1 MVKLWLV
8 MNLTNRHL
16 LNCLYKELWR
26 RNIKAVDNASQI
38 DAIANDKENACLVL
52 LITDHLNWDNEFE
65 HLKILQDKIN
75 AYVAFIESEQYDEIY
90 PNADFKMAMIEI
102 HFKYDITDNCQK
114 FLQVVQDQLGQIG
127 IKIKAQISWQFSVY
141 LKKKWYGKIFILKN
155 IIIGGTKNGVIRTV
169 WKKKRSWIRW

>member
-1 MVKLWLV
+1 M
-8 MNLTNRHL
+8 
-16 LNCLYKELWR
+16 
-26 RNIKAVDNASQI
+26 AVDNVRLI

-114 FLQVVQDQLGQIG
+114 FLQVAQDQLGQIG
-127 IKIKAQISWQFSVY
+127 IKIKAQIS
-141 LKKKWYGKIFILKN
+141 
-155 IIIGGTKNGVIRTV
+155 
-169 WKKKRSWIRW
+169 

>member
-1 MVKLWLV
+1 M
-8 MNLTNRHL
+8 
-16 LNCLYKELWR
+16 
-26 RNIKAVDNASQI
+26 AVDNVSLI

-75 AYVAFIESEQYDEIY
+75 AYVAFIESEQYDEIF
-90 PNADFKMAMIEI
+90 PTRRSSDLEI

-127 IKIKAQISWQFSVY
+127 IKIKAQIS
-141 LKKKWYGKIFILKN
+141 
-155 IIIGGTKNGVIRTV
+155 
-169 WKKKRSWIRW
+169 